1 MKELDLSYNN
11 IGNDAIKQVAL
22 SLSSISTL
30 ETLNLTQCEF
40 TAKGGAT
47 LFSILAKNSR
57 LKELIVDRNHLDG
70 KRLRILRDFVS
81 NNNGLVTLSMNHCHL
96 REEGGDYIS
105 QGLIKNRKLR
115 TLLLSGNDLGDEGVQ
130 NFSDVIKFGNF
141 AL

>member
-1 MKELDLSYNN
+1 
-11 IGNDAIKQVAL
+11 
-22 SLSSISTL
+22 
-30 ETLNLTQCEF
+30 
-40 TAKGGAT
+40 
-47 LFSILAKNSR
+47 
-57 LKELIVDRNHLDG
+57 
-70 KRLRILRDFVS
+70 
-81 NNNGLVTLSMNHCHL
+81 MNHCHL